1 MFGSSAA
8 KPSLFGNT
16 STAGPQPQSNLFG
29 TSTAAPQPQSNLFGA
44 TQNKPFGST
53 FSQPSNGLF
62 GASQPQQQPQQ
73 QQQQLAQQQ
82 PQQLGLFG
90 TSTAQPQNN
99 TFGLATQQQQ
109 QQAELLQYGRS
120 TQNQSLQPQ
129 SQFQQSSTISPYR
142 SIPAQIQ
149 QIYSRWNPND
159 LSSPFRT
166 YLYFNVEKEEEA
178 FKYQP
183 EGSDDINEWEKAV
196 SKRPGPTYV
205 PKLYRGF
212 EGLAQRAKLQ
222 QQSLVECHTKLVEIN
237 NSLEVQMDRHKQFI
251 ATRLSEARRRHERI
265 SRRTLALAGK
275 VQVLRNKGYV
285 MDNAEEELKDKLSK
299 LERVVLDPSLDGR
312 EQEIWARMIDVR
324 DRSKLVKDEMERF
337 VEQSN
342 VSNGGQDGQTPVLS
356 EEMVEKANRVSLL
369 PLVRMLTSTNC
380 EMRMLT
386 IMLLATGIGGLRQ
399 ETAPS
404 SIRGH
409 TNAGRI

>member
-8 KPSLFGNT
+8 RPSLFGNT
-16 STAGPQPQSNLFG
+16 NTANPQPQSNLFG
-29 TSTAAPQPQSNLFGA
+29 ASNAAPQPQSNLFGSA
-44 TQNKPFGST
+44 QSKPFGST
-53 FSQPSNGLF
+53 FSQPSSNIF
-62 GASQPQQQPQQ
+62 GASQQQHPQA
-73 QQQQLAQQQ
+73 QQQQLSQQPPQQQ
-82 PQQLGLFG
+82 GIFG
-90 TSTAQPQNN
+90 NSTAQPQNN

-109 QQAELLQYGRS
+109 QQSELLQYGRS
-120 TQNQSLQPQ
+120 TQTQSLQP
-129 SQFQQSSTISPYR
+129 QFQQSSTISPYR
-142 SIPAQIQ
+142 SIPAQIG

-159 LSSPFRT
+159 ISSPFRT

-183 EGSDDINEWEKAV
+183 EPTDDINEWEKAV

-312 EQEIWARMIDVR
+312 EQEIWARMIDIR

-342 VSNGGQDGQTPVLS
+342 VGGDEADGQAPVLS

-369 PLVRMLTSTNC
+369 IYLGAAGTACGISMLTSIFCNRYWKTTTRNC
-380 EMRMLT
+380 DICDSRSH
-386 IMLLATGIGGLRQ
+386 GCRR
-399 ETAPS
+399 S
-404 SIRGH
+404 SRRGS
-409 TNAGRI
+409 